1 LFLQTFLKPKSLSL
15 DKAEFFSIFGRKVT
29 IGEGKGEGKISY
41 LAKLSF
47 NTHRLGWV
55 LRFRLHLGLGLIC
68 QNMGLAKT
76 SD

>member
-41 LAKLSF
+41 LEKRKV
-47 NTHRLGWV
+47 TWV
-55 LRFRLHLGLGLIC
+55 
-68 QNMGLAKT
+68 
-76 SD
+76 